1 MGDHF
6 NFNIKEFDM
15 SKVGDGKVIVF
26 IGKRNSGKSVLAV
39 NYLYHNQD
47 IPVGTCI
54 SATDEFNQ
62 TYKGKVPDMF
72 IHEEYSAELIEKFV
86 HRQQWLTRKK
96 KNKSSP
102 DWEQYRDVDN
112 RAFLIF
118 DDLAFDSNTW
128 VKDKNVKFI
137 FMNGRHVGI
146 TFLIT
151 MQYMLGIPPSLR
163 TNVDYIFIC
172 RENKVTMKK
181 KLYDHYAGMFPDYNM
196 FSQVLAECT
205 KDFGCLV
212 IDNVTKSE
220 KLEDQVFW
228 YKADISKHNNFRL
241 CDDSFWISQ
250 PRNEI
255 IEDEEDDVPQYKP
268 KYTKY
273 TASKPN
279 YSVSRVKNQ
288 DSLVGG
294 DYNYYY

>member
-1 MGDHF
+1 
-6 NFNIKEFDM
+6 
-15 SKVGDGKVIVF
+15 
-26 IGKRNSGKSVLAV
+26 
-39 NYLYHNQD
+39 
-47 IPVGTCI
+47 
-54 SATDEFNQ
+54 
-62 TYKGKVPDMF
+62 
-72 IHEEYSAELIEKFV
+72 
-86 HRQQWLTRKK
+86 
-96 KNKSSP
+96 
-102 DWEQYRDVDN
+102 
-112 RAFLIF
+112 
-118 DDLAFDSNTW
+118 
-128 VKDKNVKFI
+128 
-137 FMNGRHVGI
+137 MNGRHVGI

-205 KDFGCLV
+205 KDYGCLV

-255 IEDEEDDVPQYKP
+255 VEEKEDTPQYNP
-268 KYTKY
+268 RYTRQ
-273 TASKPN
+273 TASRPN
-279 YSVSRVKNQ
+279 YSVSRLKNQ
-288 DSLVGG
+288 NDGG
-294 DYNYYY
+294 DDYNYYY

>member
-1 MGDHF
+1 MGDHYD
-6 NFNIKEFDM
+6 FNIKEFDM
-15 SKVGDGKVIVF
+15 SKLGPGKVIVF
-26 IGKRNSGKSVLAV
+26 IGKRNSGKSVLV
-39 NYLYHNQD
+39 VDYLYHNQD

-54 SATDEFNQ
+54 SATDEYNQ
-62 TYKGKVPDMF
+62 TFKGIIPDMF
-72 IHEEYSAELIEKFV
+72 IHDEYSSELVEKFV
-86 HRQQWLTRKK
+86 HRQKWITTKK
-96 KNKSSP
+96 KDEEAP
-102 DWEQYRDVDN
+102 DWKDYRDVDN

-163 TNVDYIFIC
+163 TNVDYVFIC

-196 FSQVLAECT
+196 FSQVLGECT

-212 IDNVTKSE
+212 IDNVTKSG

-228 YKADISKHNNFRL
+228 YKADISKHKNFRL

-255 IEDEEDDVPQYKP
+255 VEEEDREGYNYNPS
-268 KYTKY
+268 YTRH

-279 YSVSRVKNQ
+279 YSVTRLRNQ
-288 DSLVGG
+288 REERNS
-294 DYNYYY
+294 NIYYYD